1 MGKVIMIAEERPETL
16 HFWRGLF
23 EEQGFTVITAEDG
36 ATAWEL
42 FRAWSFEIRAVLVG
56 DLMQPPLDGIDLIR
70 RIRHLPVVVATSYG
84 PDYML
89 LAKMA
94 GAAAVMRKFDDVG
107 HLVGTIKRISPDPR
121 EPRAMFI
128 PRRRRR

>member
-1 MGKVIMIAEERPETL
+1 MGKVIMIAEEHPETL

-23 EEQGFTVITAEDG
+23 EERGFTVIAAEDG

-107 HLVGTIKRISPDPR
+107 HLVETIKRISPGPS